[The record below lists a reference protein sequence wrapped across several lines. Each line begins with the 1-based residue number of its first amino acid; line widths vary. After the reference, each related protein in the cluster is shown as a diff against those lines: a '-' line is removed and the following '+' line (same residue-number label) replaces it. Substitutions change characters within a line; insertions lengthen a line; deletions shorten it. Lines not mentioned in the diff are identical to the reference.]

1 MLRGEGHNESLDCW
15 CLGVLT
21 YELLTG
27 LNPFAPR
34 TQSYDFEDILRRN
47 IAKANPR
54 FPRDFPALGKDF
66 VRKIITKKMTRRLTI
81 KQMLEHSWMK
91 DTVKK
96 IESKRA
102 SQKLRK
108 SKMPNQEPIA

>member
-1 MLRGEGHNESLDCW
+1 MEVLKLCDFGSTNYMNMSFRPTANVGTLEYFTPEMLKGEGHNESLDCW

-27 LNPFAPR
+27 MNPFAPKTYSHDR
-34 TQSYDFEDILRRN
+34 EEIIRRN

-81 KQMLEHSWMK
+81 K
-91 DTVKK
+91 
-96 IESKRA
+96 
-102 SQKLRK
+102 
-108 SKMPNQEPIA
+108 